1 MLEAVGYWFN
11 DRAPSAYPRPQR
23 LVGIWD
29 PADRTRVVAYLRAG
43 DELESYRGTSYCRFS
58 CGTPSAEMGSLDLTD
73 GRFAWPEGLAHYVE
87 AHDVRLPEHFIA
99 HALAGGPRS
108 AVSVRRIDDA
118 PWFAWGKARGASID
132 LDGWD
137 ALTWA
142 DQEKVLAQVMLAIGV
157 NHALHGHEIEI
168 ILGRR
173 ATRDLLCSVDDGRI
187 AIVRLPEATATL
199 LASWD
204 DWASVGDAV

>member
-23 LVGIWD
+23 LVGVWD
-29 PADRTRVVAYLRAG
+29 MVERSRVVAYLRAG
-43 DELESYRGTSYCRFS
+43 DELESYRGTSYCRFE
-58 CGTPSAEMGSLDLTD
+58 CGMPSDQMGSLDLTD
-73 GRFAWPEGLAHYVE
+73 GRFAWPEGLVHYVE
-87 AHDVRLPEHFIA
+87 AHDVRLPDHFIA
-99 HALAGGPRS
+99 HALAGAPRTPP
-108 AVSVRRIDDA
+108 SVRRIDDA
-118 PWFAWGKARGASID
+118 PWFAWGKARGAGID

-142 DQEKVLAQVMLAIGV
+142 DQKKVLAEVMDAVTEGHV
-157 NHALHGHEIEI
+157 LHGREVEI

-173 ATRDLLCSVDDGRI
+173 ATKDLLCSLEDGQI
-187 AIVRLPEATATL
+187 AIVRLPGASTTL

-204 DWASVGDAV
+204 EWDSLPRM